1 MGRYLIRLSW
11 LRSLTICVV
20 CTISLT
26 WALAGCDKAHS
37 DSVRLTNLGMKALSA
52 GDLREARIRFQEA
65 VEIYPENAKAH
76 YGLGVMLFE
85 GGENDRAKQHLKE
98 ATKLDN
104 QLTEAFY
111 QLGAIALEESKADEA
126 EQELRRAL
134 DLDPEHTAALFSL
147 GQIHERRG
155 ELKQAD
161 RNYRQ
166 SVTLNPLSPQAFL
179 ALARLYQH
187 VGAEEEAE
195 AVLREG
201 LRICSTNSVDS
212 VENLSLLYNELG
224 VMLQAQGQYGQA
236 VETLLKAIRL
246 PQAQPQTVFNL
257 GWAYASKGESALA
270 LKYFNQFIQL
280 SDDGASV
287 RVARDVARHL
297 AQRLAQQRGKKS

>member
-195 AVLREG
+195 AASDVPEVIALPDIEASSLRTFIPGVE
-201 LRICSTNSVDS
+201 LRFEPTSTG
-212 VENLSLLYNELG
+212 ECWYWRRG
-224 VMLQAQGQYGQA
+224 VCKRGDYCRFQHIGPAGPP
-236 VETLLKAIRL
+236 KA
-246 PQAQPQTVFNL
+246 
-257 GWAYASKGESALA
+257 G
-270 LKYFNQFIQL
+270 
-280 SDDGASV
+280 
-287 RVARDVARHL
+287 
-297 AQRLAQQRGKKS
+297 